1 MPNYCCVP
9 MCTSGYVRKGTVPEK
24 VALFSTKDKK
34 MQKLWMK
41 YIPRKNYIFTD
52 KSRVCSHHFADCDI
66 DKGYFLTVAGQQVFQ
81 ERKRWILKPGAIPK
95 IFPNCPSHMT
105 KVTCSQHEAHEAQH
119 MPLQET
125 EKALYWET
133 GIINMKMFDL
143 FIIVEEAYRAEVD
156 LGKLNILDWFE
167 RSMETLGVMVKESKF
182 NPTICCNTHRKEL
195 VGKLVLEYL
204 IIRNYLETKKWVK
217 EFSQQSKSKSLRKQA
232 KVIS

>member
-105 KVTCSQHEAHEAQH
+105 KVTCSQR
-119 MPLQET
+119 
-125 EKALYWET
+125 KAKE
-133 GIINMKMFDL
+133 MFDL

-232 KVIS
+232 EVIS

>member
-95 IFPNCPSHMT
+95 IFPNCPSYMT

-125 EKALYWET
+125 EKALYC
-133 GIINMKMFDL
+133 M
-143 FIIVEEAYRAEVD
+143 VD

>member
-1 MPNYCCVP
+1 
-9 MCTSGYVRKGTVPEK
+9 MCTSGYIKKGTVPEK

-52 KSRVCSHHFADCDI
+52 KSRVCSHHFPI
-66 DKGYFLTVAGQQVFQ
+66 
-81 ERKRWILKPGAIPK
+81 
-95 IFPNCPSHMT
+95 
-105 KVTCSQHEAHEAQH
+105 
-119 MPLQET
+119 
-125 EKALYWET
+125 
-133 GIINMKMFDL
+133 
-143 FIIVEEAYRAEVD
+143 
-156 LGKLNILDWFE
+156 
-167 RSMETLGVMVKESKF
+167 
-182 NPTICCNTHRKEL
+182 NTHRKEL